1 MAADHYG
8 GMRKTSISK
17 FPVAVKFVE
26 RRIYVIRS
34 QKVMLDADLAELYQV
49 PTKRVNEQ
57 VQRNLGRF
65 PKDFMFRLTGAEVE
79 NLRSQIATSSWGGR
93 RNLPYAFTEHGVAML
108 SAVLASERAVKMSV
122 LIIRA
127 FVRLRELLANHKDL
141 AVRIERIEDIQHRT
155 TSVITILA
163 DEISELKRIP
173 PPGAEEAHRFP
184 APGMTRGRGA

>member
-1 MAADHYG
+1 MAAYHYG
-8 GMRKTSISK
+8 DMRSLRKATKTSASK
-17 FPVAVKFVE
+17 LPVPVQLVE
-26 RRIYVIRS
+26 RRIYMVRG

-65 PKDFMFRLTGAEVE
+65 PKDFMFRLKPAEAE

-127 FVRLRELLANHKDL
+127 FVRMRELIANHKEL
-141 AVRIERIEDIQHRT
+141 AARVEKIEDMQNRQN
-155 TSVITILA
+155 SAITILA
-163 DEISELKRIP
+163 DEISDLKAIP
-173 PPGAEEAHRFP
+173 PPGPKRRIGFP
-184 APGMTRGRGA
+184 RQG

>member
-1 MAADHYG
+1 
-8 GMRKTSISK
+8 MRSISK
-17 FPVAVKFVE
+17 RRKTKTALAKLPTPVQVVE
-26 RRIYVIRS
+26 RRIYMIRG

-57 VQRNLGRF
+57 VQRNPGRF
-65 PKDFMFRLTGAEVE
+65 PKDFMFRLSDAEAE
-79 NLRSQIATSSWGGR
+79 NLKSQIATSSWGGR

-127 FVRLRELLANHKDL
+127 FVKMRELLASHKDL
-141 AVRIERIEDIQHRT
+141 AIRVERIEDLQKRQ

-163 DEISELKRIP
+163 DEIGELKAIP
-173 PPGAEEAHRFP
+173 PPKPKRSIGFP
-184 APGMTRGRGA
+184 RHG